1 MLISIVLFDGFELL
15 DVFGPAELF
24 GFVEGWEVEYLAP
37 TLDPVSS
44 AQGAR
49 VVPDRPYDEF
59 CETDLLL
66 VPGGRGTRALVNDSA
81 FIDWLKQAGL
91 QSKIVTSV
99 CTGAALLAQA
109 GLLENHRATSNKRA
123 FSWVSTLGKNIIWE
137 RSARW
142 VHDGALWTSSGVAAG
157 IDMAAALIAELVGES
172 ERDEACRRA
181 EIVITKN
188 PGNDPFAAR
197 PLGPSKD

>member
-1 MLISIVLFDGFELL
+1 M
-15 DVFGPAELF
+15 
-24 GFVEGWEVEYLAP
+24 EYLGP

-44 AQGAR
+44 AQGTR
-49 VVPDRPYDEF
+49 VVPDRLYDDF

-66 VPGGRGTRALVNDSA
+66 VPGGHGTRALVNDSA

-91 QSKIVTSV
+91 QSKIVTSI
-99 CTGAALLAQA
+99 CTGSALLAQA

-123 FSWVSTLGKNIIWE
+123 FTWVSTLGKNVIWE
-137 RSARW
+137 PSARW
-142 VHDGALWTSSGVAAG
+142 VHDGTRWTSSGVAAG
-157 IDMAAALIAELVGES
+157 IDMAAAIIAKLVGES

-188 PGNDPFAAR
+188 PANNTFAAR
-197 PLGPSKD
+197 PLGFQKGSKNSP